1 MIDKIDA
8 KLLDIIQRDAHISN
22 VALAARVGL
31 TKTAVFERI
40 RKMEAA
46 GVIADYVARLNPK
59 KIKRGLVAFIF
70 VRADEQFASQQ
81 TGKALARIPEA
92 LEVHSIAGEDC
103 YIVKVRVRDTD
114 ALGRLLRAKFSK
126 IKSIRST
133 RTTIALDTLKE
144 SCYLVPDA
152 DLEAADEE

>member
-1 MIDKIDA
+1 MIDNTDA

-22 VALAARVGL
+22 VALAERVGL
-31 TKTAVFERI
+31 TKTAVFERV
-40 RKMEAA
+40 RKMEAT
-46 GVIADYVARLNPK
+46 GVIQDYVARLNPK

-70 VRADEQFASQQ
+70 VRADEQFASLQ
-81 TGKALARIPEA
+81 TGKALTRIPEV
-92 LEVHSIAGEDC
+92 LEVHNVAGDDC

-114 ALGRLLRAKFSK
+114 ALGRLLRTKFSK

-144 SCYLVPDA
+144 STYLPL
-152 DLEAADEE
+152 DLNEEERDE

>member
-1 MIDKIDA
+1 MIDNTDA

-22 VALAARVGL
+22 VALAERVGL
-31 TKTAVFERI
+31 TKTAVFERV
-40 RKMEAA
+40 RKMEAT
-46 GVIADYVARLNPK
+46 GVIQDYVARLNPK

-70 VRADEQFASQQ
+70 VRADEQFASLQ
-81 TGKALARIPEA
+81 TGKALTRISEV
-92 LEVHSIAGEDC
+92 LEVHNVAGDDC

-114 ALGRLLRAKFSK
+114 ALGKLLRTKFSK

-144 SCYLVPDA
+144 STYLPL
-152 DLEAADEE
+152 DLNEEERDE